1 MSEVLF
7 LRSETNLGSGFLKF
21 PDLKNRLEKHLGLA
35 QMLPDLEDFIR
46 SVNDLVKDNRY
57 SPEERNDLKRM
68 RQRAYDRRRSLI
80 KSFECTTPT
89 NGGPIVQE
97 PVIVTITKEERTPM
111 ALQSIEMVPSS
122 SKVNPPVAAPDT
134 LPLPNRT
141 DFWGGVQSAFHKM
154 DGEHFVRT
162 LPSLLALLV
171 SSTLV
176 IWFLYL
182 QSLDLYTSSG
192 FSQPYFAAAGGILM
206 IVGFAAYR
214 AVNKTKLA
222 LLLCLYAGSYEIYF
236 MASGTVQDEKVIS
249 TNAITNDPEL
259 VFLGE
264 KAEKSRQSY
273 QALKARYEDPTSG
286 VYKNGWF
293 KSKHVDPAWDQNTQ
307 DQQSFLAKKKLLEG
321 KDSALHVTWLKIF
334 YRLGLVLLCMVLVH
348 MFSRKLR
355 EFAG

>member
-21 PDLKNRLEKHLGLA
+21 PDLKNRLERHLGLA
-35 QMLPDLEDFIR
+35 QMLPDLEEFIR

-68 RQRAYDRRRSLI
+68 RQRAYDRKRNL
-80 KSFECTTPT
+80 KNFETTIPT
-89 NGGPIVQE
+89 KDGASVQE
-97 PVIVTITKEERTPM
+97 SILETIITEEHTPM
-111 ALQSIEMVPSS
+111 ALQSIEMVPSQKTHS
-122 SKVNPPVAAPDT
+122 PALSPEAGPVSDK
-134 LPLPNRT
+134 T
-141 DFWGGVQSAFHKM
+141 DFWSGVQSAFHKV
-154 DGEHFVRT
+154 DGERFVRS
-162 LPSLLALLV
+162 LPSLLVLLV
-171 SSTLV
+171 SSSLV

-182 QSLDLYTSSG
+182 QSLDLYKSSS

-214 AVNKTKLA
+214 AVCRTKLA

-249 TNAITNDPEL
+249 SNSMANDPEL

-264 KAEKSRQSY
+264 QAEKARQSY
-273 QALKARYEDPTSG
+273 QALKSRYEDPTSG

-293 KSKHVDPAWDQNTQ
+293 KSKHLDTAWDKNVQ
-307 DQQSFLAKKKLLEG
+307 DQQGFLAKKKSLESQE
-321 KDSALHVTWLKIF
+321 SASHVTWLKIF

-355 EFAG
+355 VFVENE

>member
-35 QMLPDLEDFIR
+35 QILPDLEEFIR
-46 SVNDLVKDNRY
+46 SVNDLVKDTRY

-68 RQRAYDRRRSLI
+68 RQRAYDRRRSL
-80 KSFECTTPT
+80 KSFECTMPI
-89 NGGPIVQE
+89 NGGSVVQE
-97 PVIVTITKEERTPM
+97 PTFETITREEQVPM
-111 ALQSIEMVPSS
+111 SLQSIEMVSS
-122 SKVNPPVAAPDT
+122 QKTHSPAPEAGLVSDK
-134 LPLPNRT
+134 T
-141 DFWGGVQSAFHKM
+141 DFWSGVLSALQKV
-154 DGEHFVRT
+154 DGERFVRS
-162 LPSLLALLV
+162 LPSLLILLV
-171 SSTLV
+171 SSSLV

-182 QSLDLYTSSG
+182 QSLDLYKSSG
-192 FSQPYFAAAGGILM
+192 FPQPYFAAAGGIFM

-214 AVNKTKLA
+214 AVSRTKLA

-249 TNAITNDPEL
+249 SNFIANDPEL
-259 VFLGE
+259 IFLGE
-264 KAEKSRQSY
+264 QAEKSRQSY
-273 QALKARYEDPTSG
+273 QVMKVRYEDPSSG

-293 KSKHVDPAWDQNTQ
+293 KSKHLDPAWGKNVK
-307 DQQSFLAKKKLLEG
+307 DQQEFLAKKKLLEG
-321 KDSALHVTWLKIF
+321 KESASHVTWLKIF

-355 EFAG
+355 EFVENE